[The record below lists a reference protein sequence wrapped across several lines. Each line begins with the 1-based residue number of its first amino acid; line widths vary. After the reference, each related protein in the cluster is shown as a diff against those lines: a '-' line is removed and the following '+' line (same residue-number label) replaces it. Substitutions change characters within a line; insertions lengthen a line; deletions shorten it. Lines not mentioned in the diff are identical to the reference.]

1 MRLLALCLAV
11 LTVAGCDS
19 ASDSEASRADVVAA
33 RDAFTR
39 TGPPDYTLQYE
50 LQCECVGG
58 ATVTVR
64 GGEIVS
70 ATGAGA
76 ASARTVGDL
85 FEMALAVFEDWQ
97 RPGRSA
103 LSESAPRIPVR
114 IDLDPELAPQDG
126 NVLLVVT
133 RFTVG

>member
-85 FEMALAVFEDWQ
+85 FEMALAVFED
-97 RPGRSA
+97 GRTGSIR